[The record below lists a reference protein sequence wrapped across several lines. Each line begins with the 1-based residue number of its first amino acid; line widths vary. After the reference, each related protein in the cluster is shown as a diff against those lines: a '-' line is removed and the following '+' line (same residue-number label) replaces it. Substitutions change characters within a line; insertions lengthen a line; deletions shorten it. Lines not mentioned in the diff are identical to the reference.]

1 MRRALAIASAMALTG
16 CGSGGAV
23 TAHDVSSAR
32 RPAHWK
38 AFVHAT
44 RPLDLAG
51 PRRDGSLVLA
61 AAGRLW
67 VLGRSGTLR
76 PVAPAYKSPGG
87 EEAYIAFAQP
97 SAASTSRCLRQGAL
111 YALKIPAP
119 HGVLK
124 IGPGDRVR
132 PFVTLGA
139 KGLVDGITLDQVGDF
154 GHRLLVTVNN
164 GSRTTVDAID
174 CHGHVRTITGSA
186 PRVEGGIVVAP
197 RGFGRFGGDLIA
209 AGEASGKV
217 FAISPQ
223 GTTTLVADS
232 GLPHGNDIGVE
243 SEAFLPDDPS
253 GSMLLADRLT
263 PGNPHPGD
271 DVVLRVTN
279 RSLRAAGALPGD
291 LIVATEGG
299 AKTDAIRCTRSDC
312 QVLHVA
318 DGPAV
323 AHAEGHIGLLRGS

>member
-1 MRRALAIASAMALTG
+1 MRRALAVASAVALTS
-16 CGSGGAV
+16 CGSGAAI
-23 TAHDVSSAR
+23 TAHDASSAR
-32 RPAHWK
+32 QLAHWK
-38 AFVHAT
+38 AFAHVT

-61 AAGRLW
+61 AAGRLF
-67 VLGRSGTLR
+67 VLDRSGTVR
-76 PVAPAYKSPGG
+76 AVAPAYKSPGG
-87 EEAYIAFAQP
+87 EEAYIAFVQP
-97 SAASTSRCLRQGAL
+97 SMARTPRCLRQGAL

-119 HGVLK
+119 HGVLRV
-124 IGPGDRVR
+124 GPGNRVR
-132 PFVTLGA
+132 RLATLSA
-139 KGLVDGITLDQVGDF
+139 KGLVDGIAFDQVGAF
-154 GHRLLVTVNN
+154 GHRLLVTVND

-174 CHGHVRTITGSA
+174 CHGHVQTITRTA

-197 RGFGRFGGDLIA
+197 RRFGRFGGELIA
-209 AGEASGKV
+209 SGEVSGKV
-217 FAISPQ
+217 FAVSPQ

-299 AKTDAIRCTRSDC
+299 AKTDAIRCTRSGC

-318 DGPAV
+318 DGPAI
-323 AHAEGHIGLLRGS
+323 AHAEGHIAPLRGS

>member
-1 MRRALAIASAMALTG
+1 MRRALAVAWAVALTS
-16 CGSGGAV
+16 CGTGAAV
-23 TAHDVSSAR
+23 TAHDASSP
-32 RPAHWK
+32 RPLAHWK
-38 AFVHAT
+38 AFAHVT

-51 PRRDGSLVLA
+51 PRADGSLALA

-67 VLGRSGTLR
+67 LLKPSGAVQ
-76 PVAPAYKSPGG
+76 PFAPAYKSPGG
-87 EEAYIAFAQP
+87 EEAYIGLVP
-97 SAASTSRCLRQGAL
+97 RTPAALGCFGLGAV
-111 YALKIPAP
+111 YALKVPGP
-119 HGVLK
+119 HGLLK
-124 IGPGDRVR
+124 IGPGNHVR
-132 PFVTLGA
+132 RFVTLSA
-139 KGLVDGITLDQVGDF
+139 KGLEDGITFDQVGDF
-154 GHRLLVTVNN
+154 GHRLLVTINN

-174 CHGHVRTITGSA
+174 CHGHVRTITRNA

-209 AGEASGKV
+209 SGEVSGKV

-223 GTTTLVADS
+223 GKTELVADS
-232 GLPHGNDIGVE
+232 GLPHGGDIGVE
-243 SEAFLPDDPS
+243 SEAFLPDDPP

-279 RSLRAAGALPGD
+279 KSLLGAGARAGD

-299 AKTDAIRCTRSDC
+299 AKTDAIRCTRSGC
-312 QVLHVA
+312 QVMHVA
-318 DGPAV
+318 DGPSI

>member
-1 MRRALAIASAMALTG
+1 
-16 CGSGGAV
+16 
-23 TAHDVSSAR
+23 
-32 RPAHWK
+32 
-38 AFVHAT
+38 
-44 RPLDLAG
+44 
-51 PRRDGSLVLA
+51 
-61 AAGRLW
+61 
-67 VLGRSGTLR
+67 
-76 PVAPAYKSPGG
+76 
-87 EEAYIAFAQP
+87 
-97 SAASTSRCLRQGAL
+97 
-111 YALKIPAP
+111 
-119 HGVLK
+119 
-124 IGPGDRVR
+124 
-132 PFVTLGA
+132 
-139 KGLVDGITLDQVGDF
+139 
-154 GHRLLVTVNN
+154 
-164 GSRTTVDAID
+164 
-174 CHGHVRTITGSA
+174 
-186 PRVEGGIVVAP
+186 
-197 RGFGRFGGDLIA
+197 
-209 AGEASGKV
+209 V

-223 GTTTLVADS
+223 GTTTVVADS

-253 GSMLLADRLT
+253 GSMLLADRRT